1 MSQAIEIHR
10 AATRASLQDM
20 ASVLVHVLGRVLV
33 AGIVG
38 VRNAKTISRWASG
51 DVTSI
56 RDRYSEER
64 LLALYQIVI
73 LMREYEADDTIRAF
87 MIGMNPTLDDS
98 SPAMTIRNGQFKDA
112 LGAAKVLITG
122 GYA

>member
-38 VRNAKTISRWASG
+38 VRNPKTISRWASG